1 MLHVLGGDFRIKGRC
16 PNLEISLLLLKNGR
30 KCNYPWTLTNWWY
43 CIQISV
49 FRVHFS
55 HSFKVWG
62 NSIRI
67 ESSKNLGLGISTC
80 LPFRWLWGF
89 QFECLNTTRPRLW
102 VQNFESSF
110 KSSCYDFNKKIC
122 SSCNQ
127 SGTERRSTLLTAI
140 WTSATDIHLWGSNWE
155 NSRNVKSNMS
165 TISFH
170 NMDAS
175 KFYLWAKYMYNINM
189 NHDF

>member
-1 MLHVLGGDFRIKGRC
+1 MLHVLVGDFRIKGRC
-16 PNLEISLLLLKNGR
+16 PNLEIPLLLLKNGR
-30 KCNYPWTLTNWWY
+30 TCNNPWTLTYWWY

-62 NSIRI
+62 NSIGI

-89 QFECLNTTRPRLW
+89 QFECLNTTRPRLQ

-110 KSSCYDFNKKIC
+110 KSNCYDFNKKSVLHAINQGQRWGLHHWQPYEQVPLTFTYEGATGKALGMSKAIC
-122 SSCNQ
+122 Q
-127 SGTERRSTLLTAI
+127 PFPSTT
-140 WTSATDIHLWGSNWE
+140 WMHQ
-155 NSRNVKSNMS
+155 
-165 TISFH
+165 
-170 NMDAS
+170 
-175 KFYLWAKYMYNINM
+175 KFIYEPNIYIT
-189 NHDF
+189 